1 MCACYSVVHRHAHV
15 ATFLVVTVVMLFD
28 MCFRVCLRQNVLRFI
43 YKYGTPV
50 SFRFYFKAG
59 TDTLEP
65 RGYCFVE
72 YSTREVCSLFPLSTF
87 LSLSF
92 VVSAI
97 SPPHFSSTHPPFPPP
112 PLPPWWVRQ
121 LYLPYSGFLIDLQW
135 LIDLLWNQWLGV
147 GHIIVVIL

>member
-1 MCACYSVVHRHAHV
+1 MCACYSVVHRHALA

-28 MCFRVCLRQNVLRFI
+28 LCFRVCLRQNVLRFI

-87 LSLSF
+87 LSLLRCLC
-92 VVSAI
+92 
-97 SPPHFSSTHPPFPPP
+97 HLP
-112 PLPPWWVRQ
+112 PLLFHTPSIPSSSSSS
-121 LYLPYSGFLIDLQW
+121 L
-135 LIDLLWNQWLGV
+135 V
-147 GHIIVVIL
+147 GRPALFA